1 MVGSLRLKLLERFG
15 ILRLL
20 NAEVCV
26 KDRMVLLA
34 AALCWAAAWCGAQE
48 QSEGSQSLPTGTQ
61 LDASMAAMD
70 TQGSVYVPLDNWV
83 YLALDRLHALGYVDT
98 AYLGLRPWTR
108 ASIAHML
115 ELSADRIESDA
126 RNDEAR
132 SIFAALVR
140 ELRPDIDRSNSGV
153 APRRAQL
160 ESVYTQFRGIGGE
173 PLRDSFH
180 LGQSIVDDYGRP
192 YESGF
197 NNYSGFSA
205 RASAGRFSLYFR
217 GETQYAPSA
226 AGYSPALAAYLL
238 NQIDGIAYAGNSVFA
253 TIPEG
258 PIATTGEVRV
268 MEAGLSYHLLGHEI
282 SFDKSDH
289 WLGPD
294 KGASML
300 WGNNAE
306 NIYEFQINRIEPL
319 RVPGLSR
326 ITGPFRYDFFVGGL
340 HGHTL
345 VPNLAAATDPTQ
357 GTSTPNTPNVINP
370 GNPWVHM
377 EKIGFKPTR
386 NLEFGFDRLTV
397 WGGEGHAPIT
407 IHTFLHSFFSF
418 QNVAGNPKTGASEK
432 NGRDDPGYRLGTFD
446 FSWRLPYLSHWIT
459 LYTDSLVHDDVSPIS
474 APRRSGVHP
483 GVYLARFPGFEH
495 LDLRLEGTSTDTPSA
510 SLQSGQFLYWEQIQ
524 RQGPTNNGFLPGD
537 WVGRQGKGGQ
547 AWLTYH
553 LSPQEE
559 VQFQYRN
566 AKAANAFIPGG
577 TTQNDFALQVTKR
590 VRADY
595 ELRGWVQYE
604 RWKAPI
610 YETGLH
616 SDTIATFQIT
626 WFAPSR
632 K

>member
-1 MVGSLRLKLLERFG
+1 VRVRLRWILLAVLLWHADWCFAQGQSAGANALPSDLRL
-15 ILRLL
+15 
-20 NAEVCV
+20 
-26 KDRMVLLA
+26 D
-34 AALCWAAAWCGAQE
+34 
-48 QSEGSQSLPTGTQ
+48 S
-61 LDASMAAMD
+61 SMAEMD
-70 TQGSVYVPLDNWV
+70 SHGSVYVPLDNWV
-83 YLALDRLHALGYVDT
+83 YPTLDRLHALGYVDT

-108 ASIAHML
+108 TSIAHML

-126 RNDEAR
+126 KNDEAR

-140 ELRPDIDRSNSGV
+140 EFRPDIDRSSSGA
-153 APRRAQL
+153 APWRAQL
-160 ESVYTQFRGIGGE
+160 ESVYTQFRGIGGT

-238 NQIDGIAYAGNSVFA
+238 NPIDGIAYAGNSVFA

-258 PIATTGEVRV
+258 PIAATGKVHV
-268 MEAGLSYHLLGHEI
+268 MEAALSYHLLGHEI

-345 VPNLAAATDPTQ
+345 VPNPAAASDPTEA
-357 GTSTPNTPNVINP
+357 TSSPDTPNVINP

-377 EKIGFKPTR
+377 EKISLKPTR
-386 NLEFGFDRLTV
+386 DLEFGFDRLTV

-418 QNVAGNPKTGASEK
+418 QNVLGNPKTGASEK
-432 NGRDDPGYRLGTFD
+432 NGRDDPGDRLGTFD

-483 GVYLARFPGFEH
+483 GIYLARFPGFEH
-495 LDLRLEGTSTDTPSA
+495 LDLRLEGANTDTPS
-510 SLQSGQFLYWEQIQ
+510 SSGRYGQFLYWEGIQ

-566 AKAANAFIPGG
+566 AKAASAFITGG
-577 TTQNDFALQVTKR
+577 TTQNDFAVQATKR
-590 VRADY
+590 VRTDF

-604 RWKAPI
+604 RWKAPK

-616 SDTIATFQIT
+616 SDTVATFQIT